1 MGKRINRYR
10 IKIHYKD
17 GGKLSVNGRV
27 AVWRDEEFNDDLER
41 VGEILD
47 RSQIGWDGFR
57 TLMGERIEENR
68 IIQAIKNGEAELV
81 ECKQTY

>member
-17 GGKLSVNGRV
+17 GSKLTVNGRV
-27 AVWRDEEFNDDLER
+27 AVWRDEEFKDDLER

-47 RSQIGWDGFR
+47 RSRIGWDGFM
-57 TLMGERIEENR
+57 TLRGERIEENK
-68 IIQAIKNGEAELV
+68 IIEAIKKGDAEIV